1 MVGPDLYF
9 KINNGCDDVQ
19 SAAERSYPASVLASP
34 RTKGNSS
41 AIVDAIMDG
50 AMGLSTN
57 VMKLHRLDNLRSIHG
72 CRSCNACKSKGQCVQ
87 SDDITEI
94 LEDIRNADC
103 VIFSTPVYFGSP
115 NAQYKILEDRMYSF
129 LKADMSS
136 TLEKGKKAIVV
147 VTCSGP
153 VEEAMPIADKMYGVL
168 SSIGFDVIDKFVFSD
183 VGGTISS
190 KDDGELMDRAKIL
203 GRNFRN
209 T

>member
-1 MVGPDLYF
+1 MIIWVLMG
-9 KINNGCDDVQ
+9 KIV
-19 SAAERSYPASVLASP
+19 AVLASP

-87 SDDITEI
+87 SDDITES

-103 VIFSTPVYFGSP
+103 VRFSTPVYFGSP

-129 LKADMSS
+129 LRADMSS
-136 TLEKGKKAIVV
+136 TLEKDKKAIVV

-168 SSIGFDVIDKFVFSD
+168 SSIGFEVIDKFVFSD

-190 KDDGELMDRAKIL
+190 KDDGELMDRAKKL

>member
-1 MVGPDLYF
+1 MG
-9 KINNGCDDVQ
+9 KIV
-19 SAAERSYPASVLASP
+19 AVLASP

-72 CRSCNACKSKGQCVQ
+72 CRSCNACKSKGHCVQ

-94 LEDIRNADC
+94 LEDISNADC

-136 TLEKGKKAIVV
+136 ILEKGKKAIVV

-168 SSIGFDVIDKFVFSD
+168 SSIGFDITSCSAQKRRFFDH
-183 VGGTISS
+183 
-190 KDDGELMDRAKIL
+190 
-203 GRNFRN
+203 
-209 T
+209 